1 MWWFYLH
8 CAVSIVI
15 LISDLQGNLEP
26 TLKRW
31 EKKLGIPVPDEVEGD
46 KSGDEKKESL

>member
-31 EKKLGIPVPDEVEGD
+31 EKKLGIPVPDEVEGVE
-46 KSGDEKKESL
+46 SGEEKTEDL